1 MNRILKTEPVN
12 SVKSIRDL
20 LTIVNEAEDS
30 AWKVHGVSPFD
41 DQTRS
46 IQATKER
53 MKKGKLASTS
63 AGDAPELANNLI
75 NSPKSPDMFPTP
87 EKRLFHPADT
97 SYAQD
102 HPSSFIPPE
111 DKDGGLSDLDN
122 APAYGQSPKGT
133 AAKPTLPHPAG
144 KPKTAGAKFDPAVQ
158 KLQYELRAKGYPVKA
173 DGILGPQTQKAIDW
187 DRMDHGMPSEPE
199 ITGGAN
205 DYTEYDPYGDNSMDG
220 ADSYTPYDDNTQ
232 GDFDRHSDI
241 ENIPDNPDA
250 RIAESITFS
259 QEDSLARL
267 LQIAQWR

>member
-111 DKDGGLSDLDN
+111 DNENSLSDLDK
-122 APAYGQSPKGT
+122 APSYSAPQYGT
-133 AAKPTLPHPAG
+133 APKPHPAG
-144 KPKTAGAKFDPAVQ
+144 KPKTSGAKFDPAVQ
-158 KLQYELRAKGYPVKA
+158 KLQYELRAKGYPIKA
-173 DGILGPQTQKAIDW
+173 DGILGPDTQKVIDW
-187 DRMDHGMPSEPE
+187 ENMSQDRDARVTGYDDLRANMDQSIEPVE
-199 ITGGAN
+199 
-205 DYTEYDPYGDNSMDG
+205 PF
-220 ADSYTPYDDNTQ
+220 DNTQ
-232 GDFDRHSDI
+232 GDFDHTDPSL
-241 ENIPDNPDA
+241 EIPEIPEIPKDPNA
-250 RIAESITFS
+250 RIAESVTFS
-259 QEDSLARL
+259 QEDSLARIM
-267 LQIAQWR
+267 QIAQWR

>member
-111 DKDGGLSDLDN
+111 DNENSLSDLDK
-122 APAYGQSPKGT
+122 APSYSAPQPGT
-133 AAKPTLPHPAG
+133 APKPHPAG
-144 KPKTAGAKFDPAVQ
+144 KPKTPGAKFDPAVQ
-158 KLQYELRAKGYPVKA
+158 KLQYELRAKGYPIKA
-173 DGILGPQTQKAIDW
+173 NGILDAKTQEIIDW
-187 DRMDHGMPSEPE
+187 ENLSKSRDNAIQDFDALQTTMNEPITAPE
-199 ITGGAN
+199 IPDEN
-205 DYTEYDPYGDNSMDG
+205 P
-220 ADSYTPYDDNTQ
+220 Q
-232 GDFDRHSDI
+232 GDFERDPQELS
-241 ENIPDNPDA
+241 
-250 RIAESITFS
+250 ESINY
-259 QEDSLARL
+259 ELDRIM
-267 LQIAQWR
+267 QITQWK